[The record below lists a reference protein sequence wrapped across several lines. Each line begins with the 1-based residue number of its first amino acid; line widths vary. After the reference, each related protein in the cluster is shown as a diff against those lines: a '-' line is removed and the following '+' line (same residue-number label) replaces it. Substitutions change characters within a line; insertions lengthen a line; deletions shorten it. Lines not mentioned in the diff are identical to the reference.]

1 MKLLRISISE
11 IIGTAV
17 LVACGCGVAMATSA
31 ATGVVNLVATALA
44 FGLALMAMCYCIG
57 HFSGCHINP
66 AVSVAMLIKRKIN
79 FKEFCVYIV
88 SQLVGAA
95 IGCLLL
101 LMIFGTKVSFGAN
114 EVQAAITTTWA
125 GSKAMQLLTA
135 LVVEIVLTF
144 AFVLTICGVTS
155 NDKYSAVSGV
165 VIGLALTLVHLFGI
179 PLTGTSVNPAR
190 SLIPA
195 IFAVRYSTTPIIQVW
210 IFIVGPIIGA
220 ILAALI
226 HNALEKCHKEC
237 ENCACDLKPA
247 CCCTETA
254 AEQPE
259 TVTTTA
265 TVTTVKKTSAKPAS
279 KTTKTTAKKPAEK
292 KTTTKRTTKT
302 TK

>member
-11 IIGTAV
+11 IIGTAF
-17 LVACGCGVAMATSA
+17 LVACGCGVAMATGA
-31 ATGVVNLVATALA
+31 NVVATALA

-66 AVSVAMLIKRKIN
+66 AVSLAMLIKRKIS

-88 SQLVGAA
+88 SQLVGAC

-101 LMIFGTKVSFGAN
+101 LMIFGTKASFGAN
-114 EVQAAITTTWA
+114 QVQPLIQATWA
-125 GSKAMQLLTA
+125 DSKAMQLITGFI
-135 LVVEIVLTF
+135 VEVVLTF
-144 AFVLTICGVTS
+144 AFVLTICGVVS
-155 NDKYSAVSGV
+155 KDKYSAVSGV

-195 IFAVRYSTTPIIQVW
+195 LFAIPYSTTPIIQVW
-210 IFIVGPIIGA
+210 IFIVGPLIGGA
-220 ILAALI
+220 LAAVA

-237 ENCACDLKPA
+237 EECSADLKETVPVVAAPA
-247 CCCTETA
+247 EA
-254 AEQPE
+254 PV

-265 TVTTVKKTSAKPAS
+265 TVKTVKTTSAKP
-279 KTTKTTAKKPAEK
+279 KTDKTAKKPAAK
-292 KTTTKRTTKT
+292 KSASQTTTKRTTKT